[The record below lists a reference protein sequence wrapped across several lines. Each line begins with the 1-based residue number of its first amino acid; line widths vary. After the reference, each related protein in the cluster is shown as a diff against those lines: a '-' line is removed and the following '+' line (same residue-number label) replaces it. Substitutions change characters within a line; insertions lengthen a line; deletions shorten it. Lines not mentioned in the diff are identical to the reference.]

1 MKKIIIAVILSLV
14 MVSLIAVPAVAA
26 PDNAQGSV
34 KVPLIDNPGAQ
45 VVIGTVILNT
55 TGSGK
60 LNVLVNLDDTPVML
74 PWDIGVRIEGF
85 LPPYHVWDVLYT
97 NVQGEDN
104 VQFSIDIPEEALG
117 GEYITVGVDV
127 GFLPPPQPP
136 LPGLP
141 NPIRAT
147 TGWVQVPL
155 K

>member
-26 PDNAQGSV
+26 PDNAEGSV

-60 LNVLVNLDDTPVML
+60 LNVLVNLDDTPMMY
-74 PWDIGVRIEGF
+74 PWDIGVRIQGF
-85 LPPYHVWDVLYT
+85 LPPFHEWDVLYT

-104 VQFSIDIPEEALG
+104 VQFSINIPEGALG
-117 GEYITVGVDV
+117 GDYITVGVDV
-127 GFLPPPQPP
+127 GFLPPPIPP
-136 LPGLP
+136 DISLP

-147 TGWVQVPL
+147 TEWVQVPL